1 MQTGSGRVMVFHTW
15 MREQNGLEFL
25 CGIAAPEA
33 SIDASWVDRIPDTDL
48 CPDCLL
54 KYRALLGRLA
64 QNA

>member
-1 MQTGSGRVMVFHTW
+1 MQAGSGRVMVFHIW
-15 MREQNGLEFL
+15 KRQQNGLEFM

-33 SIDASWVDRIPDTDL
+33 SIDASWVDRIPDVDL

-54 KYRALLGRLA
+54 KYRALESRVA